1 MQKGSAL
8 SRLQYAS
15 SGTYIKYLGTVDI
28 NATSNKLQQVPTC
41 SGWCNFVLE
50 AISIPPSFGEAGAS
64 ERFKALW
71 STKTH
76 YSIEI
81 RSCAMGILQSP

>member
-28 NATSNKLQQVPTC
+28 NATSKQ
-41 SGWCNFVLE
+41 
-50 AISIPPSFGEAGAS
+50 AAAGTYLL
-64 ERFKALW
+64 RLVQL
-71 STKTH
+71 
-76 YSIEI
+76 
-81 RSCAMGILQSP
+81 CP